1 VFVAAA
7 AMEKTLMPETTVAA
21 PDGVEARFTNRED
34 NSTRAELQSKFVAKE
49 VYKLSENLY
58 EDSTV
63 EKPYMPDATQHNEGA
78 GIATSGLSKRR
89 NELEAAEAAGGHD
102 GRTLWEQLNANKEKK
117 DEEWKT
123 VNNPFA
129 PPTGLEDDEVEY
141 IDGIEDQKREA
152 EKRKKQQIVD
162 DAAAF
167 KAAQAK
173 RVVPSAGLAAAGG
186 PGSGEQQA
194 PKSLFKAAAT
204 LTAGKSRPRLGGL
217 GAIKPRGAA
226 DSAPPQ
232 KRAKLEEASA
242 AGAAGG
248 GLLSGLGDYGSDS
261 SDSDD

>member
-1 VFVAAA
+1 
-7 AMEKTLMPETTVAA
+7 MPATQVAA
-21 PDGVEARFTNRED
+21 PDAVESRFTNREE
-34 NSTRAELQSKFVAKE
+34 NSTRVELQSKFVSKE

-63 EKPYMPDATQHNEGA
+63 EKPYMPDAAQNSEGA

-117 DEEWKT
+117 DEEWKAS
-123 VNNPFA
+123 NNPFA

-152 EKRKKQQIVD
+152 EKRKKQQILD

-173 RVVPSAGLAAAGG
+173 RVVYST
-186 PGSGEQQA
+186 GSSNASNGEQSA
-194 PKSLFKAAAT
+194 PKSLFKTASLKSRKPKAAG
-204 LTAGKSRPRLGGL
+204 LGVVKPRETAGE
-217 GAIKPRGAA
+217 
-226 DSAPPQ
+226 DPPQ
-232 KRAKLEEASA
+232 KRAKQAVPEAA
-242 AGAAGG
+242 VGAAAGG
-248 GLLSGLGDYGSDS
+248 GALSGLGDYGSDS